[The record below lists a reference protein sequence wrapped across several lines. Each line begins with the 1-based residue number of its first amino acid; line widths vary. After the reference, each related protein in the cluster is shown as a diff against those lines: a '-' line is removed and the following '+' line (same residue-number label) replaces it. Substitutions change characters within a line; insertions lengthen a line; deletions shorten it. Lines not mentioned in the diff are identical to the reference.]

1 MMDHIQQAFAFD
13 IHMRRDV
20 DEKVIGEGIRVL
32 SHDIKQGIVLDEGG
46 VKATAFW
53 TTFGA

>member
-1 MMDHIQQAFAFD
+1 M
-13 IHMRRDV
+13 

-32 SHDIKQGIVLDEGG
+32 SHDIKQGIVLAEGG